1 MEAVMI
7 NILAEGLRAH
17 NIPVPYRFSN
27 SNGFMRWG
35 KSNEYWARSI
45 GKGYVYGDWKKGTKF
60 TIFPNGRTNPTK
72 QECIEIAKIK
82 AEEHKQQERIQREAT
97 KKANA
102 LFESLKKADLSHH
115 YLLEKGIT
123 EIPDSIKQIKQ
134 ELVIPLQNIYGELS
148 SLQFINPDGKK
159 RFLSKARKKG
169 CFYGI
174 GEIIDGNAIWFCEG
188 VATGLSLHKVLNWP
202 VVVAFD
208 AGNLKSVAIDLR
220 KKYPN
225 SKIIIAA
232 DNDCNSEY
240 NTGVKKAKEAA
251 NAINNSAMIYPV
263 WIAKNQVEIKQNVDW
278 NDIFQEYGDEV
289 DLIRKKIEMA
299 LKMGM
304 ECIKFYTPDAK
315 SIKENKIYRPGE

>member
-1 MEAVMI
+1 MN

-45 GKGYVYGDWKKGTKF
+45 GEGYVFGDWRRGTKF

-134 ELVIPLQNIYGELS
+134 ELVIPLQDIYGELN

-169 CFYGI
+169 CFYSI
-174 GEIIDGNAIWFCEG
+174 GEIVDGNAICLCEG
-188 VATGLSLHKVLNWP
+188 VATGLSLWSIVHEP

-220 KKYPN
+220 RKYPN

-232 DNDCNSEY
+232 DNDLNSEY

-251 NAINNSAMIYPV
+251 KAVGNAIVLYPV
-263 WIAKNQVEIKQNVDW
+263 YMDKEKNLIKMNVDW
-278 NDIFQEYGDEV
+278 NDIYCEYRDKADV
-289 DLIRKKIEMA
+289 ISKKIEIA
-299 LKMGM
+299 LKVNI
-304 ECIKFYTPDAK
+304 ECIKFYTHEAK
-315 SIKENKIYRPGE
+315 LAKQNNIYMKGE